1 MRKESGSGSLNFWP
15 VGPGGMVSPERVIAV
30 GRWDS
35 APMRRAARKARAEG
49 KLIDLTYGHACQW
62 VIFLDSGH
70 LVLATRHAQAAD
82 WGWDDPANRLTHA
95 QEG

>member
-1 MRKESGSGSLNFWP
+1 MGKETGYGSFNFWL
-15 VGPGGMVSPERVIAV
+15 VGPAGMISPERVIAV

-35 APMRRAARKARAEG
+35 APMRRAARKARTEG

-70 LVLATRHAQAAD
+70 LVLATRHAKAED
-82 WGWDDPANRLTHA
+82 RGWDDRTNMLTERG
-95 QEG
+95 EG

>member
-1 MRKESGSGSLNFWP
+1 MRINSGFDDLSFWP
-15 VGPGGMVSPERVIAV
+15 VGPGGMVAPERVIAL

-70 LVLATRHAQAAD
+70 LVLATRHAQGVDGAYPNPTNKLID
-82 WGWDDPANRLTHA
+82 GK
-95 QEG
+95 EG

>member
-1 MRKESGSGSLNFWP
+1 MRKETGYGSLSLWP
-15 VGPGGMVSPERVIAV
+15 VGPGGMVSPDRVIAV

-70 LVLATRHAQAAD
+70 LVLATRHAQNA
-82 WGWDDPANRLTHA
+82 DPAWESPASMLTERG
-95 QEG
+95 EG

>member
-1 MRKESGSGSLNFWP
+1 MRKGSGYGSLRLWP
-15 VGPGGMVSPERVIAV
+15 VGPGGMVSPDRVIAV

-35 APMRRAARKARAEG
+35 APVRRAAKKARAEG

-70 LVLATRHAQAAD
+70 LVLATKHARAAEQA
-82 WGWDDPANRLTHA
+82 WDNASGVLNERG
-95 QEG
+95 EG